1 MIKRPLVWLLAAYL
15 AGMYLAGQKFSVILV
30 ILSMLIIVLIIYIF
44 MFRVKRK
51 LINRRDGFLWV
62 LPLQLLLG
70 FYAMRG
76 QVTVPILY
84 QAFEQEIFCEL
95 TGNITMIVEKQW
107 GRALYVKNNV
117 VSLSEGDPYL
127 CENVIVFCYDDQNNF
142 EKNSLSNSQSN
153 SQNNSKNN
161 SQSITQNNSQNNS
174 SSNSNVMNY
183 LVGNQITVQ
192 GTLQKFLEASN
203 PGQFNEQLYYQI
215 ENIDFKLEAEQIT
228 IIDSGYSKFH
238 AILGRIKNKLIRV
251 YDTILSAKES
261 GTLIAMLLGEKY
273 LLDDEIKQ
281 LYQQNGISHVL
292 AISGL
297 HISLIGM
304 FIFHLLKKCKVPI
317 AIATFLSIFFIYS
330 YGVLTNSSISTNR
343 AVVMMTVMLF
353 SALVGKTY
361 DMLSATAL
369 SALLILLQ
377 NPLQIL
383 SAGFLLSFG
392 AVIGIAIILPS
403 LRILFPTKNTLF
415 SSLFISVSAQ
425 ATTTPLILY
434 FFYQFPVYSIITNL
448 LILPCITILTLT
460 SILAGIAGTIYL
472 PLGIFLIGG
481 SNYILKFYEWVCSI
495 GSNMPGNLITVGK
508 PDMLR
513 ITLYVILLSIFVWGT
528 RRYGKK
534 YLLVIFFAA
543 ILMLF
548 VPESNVGLEITILDV
563 GQGDA
568 IFMESEN
575 GITYLIDGGS
585 SDVSKV
591 GINRIQPF
599 LLSQGV
605 GEIDYAIMSHSDK
618 DHISG
623 LKELIEKEQIDVKNL
638 ILPNIVN
645 KDEAYIELE
654 NLANE
659 HGITLRYIEAGDA
672 IEDGEIKIIC
682 LHPTV
687 DYNATSSNA
696 YSTVLSICYGDFDML
711 MTGDL
716 EQDGEELI
724 TKLLK
729 DTDALAGYAISPVAD
744 YDVLKVAH
752 HGSKN
757 STFDEFLQIIN
768 PEVSIVSC
776 GLDNSYGHPHEE
788 LLDRLNQIGSDIKI
802 TYESG
807 AIMIKTDGE
816 KLEIQEYLQEY

>member
-15 AGMYLAGQKFSVILV
+15 AGMYLAWQRFSLILV
-30 ILSMLIIVLIIYIF
+30 ILSMIIIVLIIYIF
-44 MFRVKRK
+44 MFRVKKK

-62 LPLQLLLG
+62 LPLLLLLG

-76 QVTVPILY
+76 QVTVPVLY
-84 QAFEQEIFCEL
+84 QAFEQETSCEL

-107 GRALYVKNNV
+107 GRALYVKDNV
-117 VSLSEGDPYL
+117 ISLSEGDPYL
-127 CENVIVFCYDDQNNF
+127 CENVIVFCYDDQNN
-142 EKNSLSNSQSN
+142 
-153 SQNNSKNN
+153 
-161 SQSITQNNSQNNS
+161 
-174 SSNSNVMNY
+174 SNVINY

-192 GTLQKFLEASN
+192 GTLQKFSEASN

-228 IIDSGYSKFH
+228 ITDSGYSKFH
-238 AILGRIKNKLIRV
+238 AILGHIKNKLICV
-251 YDTILSAKES
+251 YDTILSEKES

-317 AIATFLSIFFIYS
+317 AISTFLSIFFIYS
-330 YGVLTNSSISTNR
+330 YGILTNSSISTNR
-343 AVVMMTVMLF
+343 AVVMMTVMLL
-353 SALVGKTY
+353 SAIVGKTY

-383 SAGFLLSFG
+383 SVGFLLSFG

-403 LRILFPTKNTLF
+403 LRMLFPTKNTLL
-415 SSLFISVSAQ
+415 SSLYISVSAQ

-448 LILPCITILTLT
+448 LILPCITVLTLT
-460 SILAGIAGTIYL
+460 SILAGIAGAIYL

-481 SNYILKFYEWVCSI
+481 SNYILKFYEWVCRI

-508 PDMLR
+508 PDLLR
-513 ITLYVILLSIFVWGT
+513 IILYVILLSIFVWGT
-528 RRYGKK
+528 RRYSKK
-534 YLLVIFFAA
+534 YMLLIFIAA

-548 VPESNVGLEITILDV
+548 VPQSNVGLEITILDV

-605 GEIDYAIMSHSDK
+605 GKIDYAIMSHSDN

-623 LKELIEKEQIDVKNL
+623 LKELIEKEQIDIKNL
-638 ILPNIVN
+638 ILPNIVT
-645 KDEAYIELE
+645 KDEAYFELE

-672 IEDGEIKIIC
+672 IEDGEIKIVC
-682 LHPTV
+682 LHPTA
-687 DYNATSSNA
+687 DYIAASSNA
-696 YSTVLSICYGDFDML
+696 YSTVLSIRYGEFDML

-716 EQDGEELI
+716 EKDGEELI
-724 TKLLK
+724 TKMLK
-729 DTDALAGYAISPVAD
+729 NPNAFDGYAISPVVD

-757 STFDEFLQIIN
+757 STFEEFLQIIK
-768 PEVSIVSC
+768 PENSIISC
-776 GLDNSYGHPHEE
+776 GLDNGYGHPHEE
-788 LLDRLNQIGSDIKI
+788 LLRRVDQIGSDIKI

-807 AIMIKTDGE
+807 AITIKTDG
-816 KLEIQEYLQEY
+816 KLMEISEYRKK